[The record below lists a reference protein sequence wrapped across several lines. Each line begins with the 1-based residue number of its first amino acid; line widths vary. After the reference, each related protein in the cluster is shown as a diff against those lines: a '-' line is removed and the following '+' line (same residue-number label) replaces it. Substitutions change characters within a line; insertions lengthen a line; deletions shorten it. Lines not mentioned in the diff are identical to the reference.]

1 MKNLSTISSKG
12 QVTVPQKIR
21 TRLGLSAGDQVE
33 FVVEGE
39 RTVIRPA
46 RFTTSVFDKYKGALP
61 VFAGV
66 KEVNSWIHEMRDA
79 EDEVPAKRRN
89 RK

>member
-21 TRLGLSAGDQVE
+21 ARLGLSTGDQIE
-33 FVVEGE
+33 FVVDGD

-46 RFTTSVFDKYKGALP
+46 RTVTSVFAKYKGALP
-61 VFAGV
+61 VFSDV
-66 KEVNSWIHEMRDA
+66 REINSWVDEMRSADA
-79 EDEVPAKRRN
+79 TPVKKRS